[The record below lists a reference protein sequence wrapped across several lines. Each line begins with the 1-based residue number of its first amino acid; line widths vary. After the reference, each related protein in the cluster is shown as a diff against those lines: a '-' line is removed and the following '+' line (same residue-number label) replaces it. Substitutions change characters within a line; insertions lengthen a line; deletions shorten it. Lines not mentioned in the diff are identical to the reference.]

1 MIMDNYY
8 FKILA
13 VDMGIQ
19 WVAWGISAF
28 YQTEK
33 FYDITGEQTLK
44 HSLVP
49 SHNIQFYKLSR

>member
-44 HSLVP
+44 HSLVTTY
-49 SHNIQFYKLSR
+49 NFTN